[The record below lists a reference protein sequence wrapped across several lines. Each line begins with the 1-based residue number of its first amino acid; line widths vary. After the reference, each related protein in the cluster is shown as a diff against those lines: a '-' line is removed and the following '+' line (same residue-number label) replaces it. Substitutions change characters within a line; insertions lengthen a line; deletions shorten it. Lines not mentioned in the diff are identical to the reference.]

1 MSVGHNCEP
10 REHHMTDRDA
20 VWRGLDSWGQ
30 INHVL
35 DGAQIPPPG
44 RGTFFGGGHARTC
57 LGMPAVDILTAI
69 RKAQHV
75 AMRPFSI
82 INVAT

>member
-1 MSVGHNCEP
+1 
-10 REHHMTDRDA
+10 MTDRDA

-30 INHVL
+30 IKHVL
-35 DGAQIPPPG
+35 DEAQIAPPREG
-44 RGTFFGGGHARTC
+44 ALFWGHARTC

-75 AMRPFSI
+75 AMRQFSI